1 MANLALHGF
10 SPSRRKDEGPIT
22 QRVGR
27 VLNNQTTAI
36 FLYDAVVRATTG
48 DYVVATTTT
57 TAVASVAMGAMY
69 LNAGT
74 GQMVEGKYL
83 PAATLYSGTI
93 VDPPQASYIFMVSDP
108 LLTQFVASVA
118 DSAIALTDLNLNYA
132 MTLTSG
138 STTTGLSGHV
148 LTATGRAAT
157 ATIPWRV
164 PEFVLG
170 SVNSDPDLINCH
182 VYCEINAGMDEPA
195 LTASL
200 GA

>member
-1 MANLALHGF
+1 MANVAIKGF
-10 SPSRRKDEGPIT
+10 QPSRRKDSGTIT
-22 QRVGR
+22 QRHGR

-93 VDPPQASYIFMVSDP
+93 VDPPQASYIFMVTDP
-108 LLTQFVASVA
+108 LLTQFVASV
-118 DSAIALTDLNLNYA
+118 DTAIALTDLNLNYA
-132 MTLTSG
+132 MTLTAG
-138 STTTGLSGHV
+138 STTTGFSGH
-148 LTATGRAAT
+148 LLAASGRASTATL
-157 ATIPWRV
+157 PWRV

-170 SVNSDPDLINCH
+170 SPTSDPDSANAH